1 MIPPTNHGVRV
12 PRWSIVEGLP
22 FATRSEEYWWLS
34 TVLEKAPRGLVVDA
48 ATGFN
53 AEIHVVPYIL
63 GNMGFSVL
71 AIDGNPETVKMPL
84 HHQVFRCCGDIAFSP
99 PHFHDFADYW
109 VCISTFEHMPAEIQR
124 GTIVGAK
131 RFLRSGGYVL
141 VTTDENEPSDLNGF
155 LEAAGFEIGPL
166 VEHKGEMLEPR
177 VSWGIAR
184 KP

>member
-1 MIPPTNHGVRV
+1 
-12 PRWSIVEGLP
+12 VEGLP

-99 PHFHDFADYW
+99 P
-109 VCISTFEHMPAEIQR
+109 
-124 GTIVGAK
+124 TIVGAK